1 MIGFTPGPWTIRPH
15 GKRPRA
21 IFGATNAE
29 PLAAIFSDGHNESK
43 HANARLIA
51 AAPDLLKVAI
61 NLLDAVVTQ
70 CDYGKGSATDQWVIE
85 AKDAIKKATTNA
97 HDRA

>member
-29 PLAAIFSDGHNESK
+29 PLAAVFSDGHNESK

-51 AAPDLLKVAI
+51 AAPDLLDALRYAVEEAAAHPGRRLDNSAFLILAVSAI
-61 NLLDAVVTQ
+61 
-70 CDYGKGSATDQWVIE
+70 E
-85 AKDAIKKATTNA
+85 KATTSA
-97 HDRA
+97 YDRA